1 MRRLVSSLMLGLL
14 ACHRGHEPEPA
25 LLTVARTCVPVEA
38 SAQVRTV
45 SARGVV
51 EIAPGAHALVASQA
65 IGHVVSLKV
74 REGQRVTRGEVLAE
88 VDARQVSDSAQQA
101 EAALA
106 AAEVG
111 VQNARISAERAARLL
126 DAGIASRQEVDD
138 AQARLRSAEA
148 ASWGAKATLEVSRR
162 AVTFA
167 TVRSPLEGVVLRAL
181 RGPGDLVDGTP
192 ATPIVD
198 VGDPS
203 QLNLLINVTP
213 AQLIALALDQHG
225 EALFDALPGKSWPV
239 LVFSVSP
246 AVDPVT
252 GLGQA
257 RLRFDAAPV
266 MPPIGLAGEARVEV
280 SAPTEVLTVPETALR
295 GSASGGFE
303 VLRCEGGLAHLAEV
317 QVGERFGAR
326 VEIIEGLDAGT
337 TIVSADVLGLDDGVT
352 LESAR

>member
-1 MRRLVSSLMLGLL
+1 MRSLVCLAVCLC
-14 ACHRGHEPEPA
+14 ACHRAPEAEPA
-25 LLTVARTCVPVEA
+25 PLAVARTCVPVES

-51 EIAPGAHALVASQA
+51 EISPGAHALVASQA

-88 VDARQVSDSAQQA
+88 VDARQISDSAQQA

-106 AAEVG
+106 AADVG

-138 AQARLRSAEA
+138 ALARLRSAEA

-162 AVTFA
+162 AVSFA
-167 TVRSPLEGVVLRAL
+167 TVRSPLDGVVLRAL

-203 QLNLLINVTP
+203 QLNLLISVTP
-213 AQLIALALDQHG
+213 SQLIALSLDQHG
-225 EALFDALPGKSWPV
+225 EARFDALPGKSWPV
-239 LVFSVSP
+239 RVFSVSP
-246 AVDPVT
+246 AVDAVT

-266 MPPIGLAGEARVEV
+266 LPPIGLAGEARVDV
-280 SAPTEVLTVPETALR
+280 SAPSEVLTIPETALR
-295 GSASGGFE
+295 GSSSGGFE
-303 VLRCEGGLAHLAEV
+303 VLRCEGGVARVVEV
-317 QVGERFGAR
+317 RIGERFGAR
-326 VEIIEGLDAGT
+326 VEVLEGLDAGT
-337 TIVSADVLGLDDGVT
+337 PIVSADVLGLDDGVT
-352 LESAR
+352 LEAPR